1 LLSKTYVK
9 YCRGDTPAS
18 IRKGEF
24 FSSAVKNAGVP
35 TSRSPH
41 TFPTDSSIDPTAK
54 TSVAQARN
62 LIHTADTLRT
72 RTDSGNRKRFAR
84 LFKDPKAIE
93 VTITLTDEV
102 MRIHS
107 TKQAVTIF
115 SRAAKKAS
123 VKGFGLFNTFGLK
136 FLRAISR
143 FTPGV
148 VIALVHQRVRALS
161 KGLILPYEV
170 AGLTKILRKRAK
182 QGIRLNIN
190 VLGEAVLGQ
199 HEADTRLKQILEMI
213 ARPDV
218 DYISVK
224 LSAVVAQMVTIDHA
238 GSLEKV
244 CERLRVLYR
253 AAQEDKTFINLDME
267 EYRDLALTVDAFKKV
282 LMEPEFGSLSAG
294 IVLQAYLPESHSAFY
309 DLATWAKKRNEKFG
323 GTIKIR
329 LVKGANLAM
338 ERAEGQFNGWTPAP
352 YPSKSDVDA
361 SYSRLI
367 DTALRPEIADFVRIG
382 IASHNLFHLTW
393 AVEVARKRKVLKQL
407 DIEMLEGMANAEA
420 LAVTQSGHQV
430 LLYAPVTRSD
440 DFASAVAYLV
450 RRLDENTSDENY
462 LKAAF
467 DIGKNVSK
475 FEEQKARFEKS
486 VAERHTLSTS
496 SRRHLLTP
504 EKGESFYNE
513 SSGDPTEPGFIHAV
527 TTDITKVLTESYPL
541 IPVVVAG
548 KEYETASQG
557 VGTDPSSDGAQWYAY
572 SVVDKKIIDK
582 AVSVAEKSTWS
593 SKSAAERREILE
605 NVAEHMSTQRSRSI
619 AVMTRDAGKTVS
631 EADPEV
637 SEAIDF
643 ARFYAS
649 TIDDE
654 KSAPVGTVLVV
665 PPWNFPYAIPAGGL
679 FAALAAGNP
688 VLFKPAPETVATA
701 WELAQQMWDAGIPY
715 DALQF
720 VPSHDDENGKY
731 LITHPDIKALILT
744 GAFDTA
750 NMFVQWRNGLNLL
763 AETSGKNALVITAC
777 ADIDAAVK
785 DLVQSAFGHAG
796 QKCSAASLGIIVES
810 IYNDPAFT
818 RQLIDD
824 VSSLKVGA
832 GYHFNTTVGPII
844 RSPEGNLSHALH
856 HLDAGES
863 WLIEPEQLDHTGHLW
878 RPGIKVGV
886 KPGSWSHRNEWFGPV
901 LALMVAPN
909 LKTAVEWQNAT
920 DFGLTAGIHSLDPV
934 ELDYWM
940 ENVEA
945 GNLYINRGITG
956 AIVNRQPFGGWKRSS
971 VGATAKAGGHHY
983 VDSLRNWAPIQHLD
997 LAKRS
1002 ASKWWNE
1009 VGSQAIDHTG
1019 LDVEKNYHRY
1029 RRPLAPI
1036 IVRFDDRGARDETAF
1051 AKYISDLTGAKVEF
1065 SSSKEESIEELVAR
1079 AKGKV
1084 RWLSHEEPPR
1094 AALLAKGVSLD
1105 ARPIAQRGD
1114 IEAPRWLLEQ
1124 SVCIT
1129 YHRTE
1134 IPMVVLS
1141 PSAPGL
1147 SN

>member
-1 LLSKTYVK
+1 MLT
-9 YCRGDTPAS
+9 
-18 IRKGEF
+18 
-24 FSSAVKNAGVP
+24 VP
-35 TSRSPH
+35 T
-41 TFPTDSSIDPTAK
+41 FDSDPRIDETAT

-62 LIHTADTLRT
+62 IIHTSETIRAR
-72 RTDSGNRKRFAR
+72 RDSANRKRFAR
-84 LFKDPKAIE
+84 LFKDPKAIA

-107 TKQAVTIF
+107 PKQAATIF
-115 SRAAKKAS
+115 SRAAKKAT
-123 VKGFGLFNTFGLK
+123 VRGFGFFNAVGLRLARPFTK
-136 FLRAISR
+136 FIPKIVIS
-143 FTPGV
+143 
-148 VIALVHQRVRALS
+148 IVHRRVRALS
-161 KGLILPYEV
+161 KGLILPYE
-170 AGLTKILRKRAK
+170 AKPLTKILRRRAK
-182 QGIRLNIN
+182 EGIRLNIN

-199 HEADTRLKQILEMI
+199 READARFKQILEMI

-224 LSAVVAQMVTIDHA
+224 LSAVVAQMITIDHA

-244 CERLRVLYR
+244 CERLRILYR
-253 AAQEDKTFINLDME
+253 ASQENKTFINLDME
-267 EYRDLALTVDAFKKV
+267 EYRDLALTVDAFKRV
-282 LMEPEFGSLSAG
+282 LSEKEFSHFTAG
-294 IVLQAYLPESHSAFY
+294 IVLQAYLPESHAAFY
-309 DLATWAKKRNEKFG
+309 DLVTWAKERHAKSG

-338 ERAEGQFNGWTPAP
+338 ERAEAEFNGWTAAP
-352 YPSKSDVDA
+352 YPAKADVDA

-367 DTALRPEIADFVRIG
+367 DAALRPENADAVRIG

-393 AVEVARKRKVLKQL
+393 AIEVARKRHVLKQL

-430 LLYAPVTRSD
+430 LLYAPVTRAD

-467 DIGKNVSK
+467 DIGKNATK
-475 FEEQKARFEKS
+475 FADQKTRFENS
-486 VAERHTLSTS
+486 VRERHTISTS
-496 SRRHLLTP
+496 SRRHLIKP
-504 EKGESFYNE
+504 EHESGFFNE
-513 SSGDPTEPGFIHAV
+513 PAGDPTRTGFIREVTRAIAAV
-527 TTDITKVLTESYPL
+527 QSNNGTIIPIVINGKVIATRE
-541 IPVVVAG
+541 
-548 KEYETASQG
+548 QG
-557 VGTDPSSDGAQWYAY
+557 QGADPSADGDQWYSY
-572 SVVDKKIIDK
+572 SVINRECVDQAI
-582 AVSVAEKSTWS
+582 AVAQSSTWS
-593 SKSAAERREILE
+593 QVSAAQRRTILE
-605 NVAEHMSTQRSRSI
+605 QVATHMSTKRAESI

-643 ARFYAS
+643 ARFYAAS
-649 TIDDE
+649 IDDE
-654 KSAPVGTVLVV
+654 KSTPIGPVLVI

-701 WELAQQMWDAGIPY
+701 WELAQQLWEAGIPD

-720 VPSHDDENGKY
+720 LPSLDDENGQY
-731 LITHPDIKALILT
+731 LVTHPAIKALILT

-750 NMFVQWRNGLNLL
+750 NMFVQWRNELNLL

-796 QKCSAASLGIIVES
+796 QKCSAASLGIIIES
-810 IYNDPAFT
+810 IYKDPAFK

-824 VSSLKVGA
+824 VSSLQVGA
-832 GYHFNTTVGPII
+832 GYHFGTSVGPII
-844 RSPEGNLSHALH
+844 RAPEGNLSRALH
-856 HLDAGES
+856 QLDEGES
-863 WLIEPEQLDHTGHLW
+863 WLVEPIQLDHTGHLW

-901 LALMVAPN
+901 LALMVAPD
-909 LKTAVEWQNAT
+909 LKTAVQWQNAT

-934 ELDYWM
+934 EITYWM

-956 AIVNRQPFGGWKRSS
+956 AVVNRQPFGGWKRSS
-971 VGATAKAGGHHY
+971 VGSTAKAGGRHY
-983 VDSLRNWAPIQHLD
+983 VNTLRNWAPIQHLD

-1002 ASKWWNE
+1002 AAKWWKE
-1009 VGSQAIDHTG
+1009 VGTQAIDHSG
-1019 LDVEKNYHRY
+1019 LNVERNYHRY

-1036 IVRFDDRGARDETAF
+1036 IVRFDHETSRDETAF
-1051 AKYISDLTGAKVEF
+1051 AKYISDLTGARVEF
-1065 SSSKEESIEELVAR
+1065 SSSKEESVEELVAR
-1079 AKGKV
+1079 ATGKV
-1084 RWLSHEEPPR
+1084 RWLSHEVPPR
-1094 AALLAKGVSLD
+1094 AALLAKGISLD

-1114 IEAPRWLLEQ
+1114 IEVPRWLLEQ

-1129 YHRTE
+1129 YHRYGNTNGG
-1134 IPMVVLS
+1134 PKPLCL
-1141 PSAPGL
+1141 GL
-1147 SN
+1147 K

>member
-1 LLSKTYVK
+1 MV
-9 YCRGDTPAS
+9 
-18 IRKGEF
+18 
-24 FSSAVKNAGVP
+24 VVP
-35 TSRSPH
+35 TSRNAH
-41 TFPTDSSIDPTAK
+41 TFETDPKIDPTAK

-62 LIHTADTLRT
+62 LIHTSDTLRS
-72 RTDSGNRKRFAR
+72 RSDRANRKRFAR
-84 LFKDPKAIE
+84 LFKDPDAIE

-107 TKQAVTIF
+107 TRQAVTIF

-123 VKGFGLFNTFGLK
+123 IKGFGIFNALGLK
-136 FLRAISR
+136 FLRAISKT
-143 FTPGV
+143 TPGI

-170 AGLTKILRKRAK
+170 AGLTKVLRRRTK

-244 CERLRVLYR
+244 SERLRVLYR

-267 EYRDLALTVDAFKKV
+267 EYRDLALTVAAFKKV
-282 LMEPEFGSLSAG
+282 LMEPEFGTLSAG
-294 IVLQAYLPESHSAFY
+294 IVLQAYLPESHSAFR
-309 DLATWAKKRNEKFG
+309 DLATWAEKRYEKFG

-338 ERAEGQFNGWTPAP
+338 ESAEGEFNGWTPAP
-352 YPSKSDVDA
+352 YPTKSDVDA

-367 DTALRPEIADFVRIG
+367 DVALRPEIAEFVRIG

-393 AVEVARKRKVLKQL
+393 AIEVARKRKVLKQL

-467 DIGKNVSK
+467 DIGKNASK
-475 FEEQKARFEKS
+475 FEEQKARFERS
-486 VAERHTLSTS
+486 IEERHTLSIT
-496 SRRHLLTP
+496 SRRHLIKP
-504 EKGESFYNE
+504 VHSEGFYNE
-513 SSGDPTEPGFIHAV
+513 PSGDPTEPSFIHAV
-527 TTDITKVLTESYPL
+527 TTDISKVLSDHYPL
-541 IPVVVAG
+541 IPVVIAG
-548 KEYETASQG
+548 KEYESSTTG
-557 VGTDPSSDGAQWYAY
+557 IGTDPSSEGEQWYSY
-572 SVVDKKIIDK
+572 SVVDKKLIDK
-582 AVSVAEKSTWS
+582 AVSVAEKSTWG
-593 SKSAAERREILE
+593 SKSAAERAAILE
-605 NVAEHMSTQRSRSI
+605 KVAEHMSTQRTRSI

-654 KSAPVGTVLVV
+654 KSTPIGTVLVV

-720 VPSHDDENGKY
+720 IPSLDDENGKY

-750 NMFVQWRNGLNLL
+750 NMFVQWRNDLNLL

-810 IYNDPAFT
+810 IYKDPAFT

-832 GYHFNTTVGPII
+832 GYHFNTSVGPII
-844 RSPEGNLSHALH
+844 RTPEGNLSRALH
-856 HLDAGES
+856 HLDDGES
-863 WLIEPEQLDHTGHLW
+863 WLVEPVQLDHTAHLW

-971 VGATAKAGGHHY
+971 VGATSKAGGHHY

-1002 ASKWWNE
+1002 AAKWWTE

-1019 LDVEKNYHRY
+1019 LKVEKNYHRY
-1029 RRPLAPI
+1029 RRPLTPI
-1036 IVRFDDRGARDETAF
+1036 IVRFDDQGARDETAF
-1051 AKYISDLTGAKVEF
+1051 AKYISDLTGARVEF
-1065 SSSKEESIEELVAR
+1065 SSSREESIEELVAR
-1079 AKGKV
+1079 AEGKV
-1084 RWLSHEEPPR
+1084 RWLSHEVPPR

-1129 YHRTE
+1129 YHRYGNVNGGPKPE
-1134 IPMVVLS
+1134 C
-1141 PSAPGL
+1141 PGL
-1147 SN
+1147 N

>member
-1 LLSKTYVK
+1 MLT
-9 YCRGDTPAS
+9 
-18 IRKGEF
+18 
-24 FSSAVKNAGVP
+24 VP
-35 TSRSPH
+35 
-41 TFPTDSSIDPTAK
+41 TFPTDPKIDETAK

-62 LIHTADTLRT
+62 LIHTSDTLRT
-72 RTDSGNRKRFAR
+72 RKDSANRKRFAK
-84 LFKDPKAIE
+84 LFRDPKAIE

-102 MRIHS
+102 MRIHA

-115 SRAAKKAS
+115 ARAAKKAS
-123 VKGFGLFNTFGLK
+123 MRGFGFFNSVGLH
-136 FLRAISR
+136 FLRWISKVLPR
-143 FTPGV
+143 V
-148 VIALVHQRVRALS
+148 VIALVHGRVRSLS

-170 AGLTKILRKRAK
+170 DGLTKVLRRREK
-182 QGIRLNIN
+182 QNIRLNIN

-199 HEADTRLKQILEMI
+199 HEADSRFKQILEMI
-213 ARPDV
+213 SRPDV

-238 GSLEKV
+238 GSLAKV
-244 CERLRVLYR
+244 CERLRILYR
-253 AAQEDKTFINLDME
+253 AAQENKTFINLDME

-282 LMEPEFGSLSAG
+282 LSETEFTRMTAG

-309 DLATWAKKRNEKFG
+309 DLATWAKARHAKSG
-323 GTIKIR
+323 GAIKIR

-338 ERAEGQFNGWTPAP
+338 ERAEAEFNGWTAAP
-352 YPSKSDVDA
+352 YATKSDVDA

-367 DTALRPEIADFVRIG
+367 DAALRPENAEAVRIG

-393 AVEVARKRKVLKQL
+393 AIEVARKRHVLKQL

-430 LLYAPVTRSD
+430 LLYAPVTRAD

-467 DIGKNVSK
+467 DIGKNAAK
-475 FEEQKARFEKS
+475 FAEQKARFEKS
-486 VAERHTLSTS
+486 IQERHTIPTN
-496 SRRHLLTP
+496 SRRHLIHP
-504 EKGESFYNE
+504 EVGPGFYNE
-513 SSGDPTEPGFIHAV
+513 PSGDPTEPNFVSAV
-527 TTDITKVLTESYPL
+527 TKNLEKIQLENSLNIPLVIDGTEFTTSH
-541 IPVVVAG
+541 
-548 KEYETASQG
+548 KG
-557 VGTDPSSDGAQWYAY
+557 VGSDPSSDGQQWYTY
-572 SVVDKKIIDK
+572 SVIDRSHVDSAI
-582 AVSVAEKSTWS
+582 AVAENSQWGK
-593 SKSAAERREILE
+593 KSAAERRAILE
-605 NVAEHMSTQRSRSI
+605 AVAAHMSTQRAKSI
-619 AVMTRDAGKTVS
+619 AVMARDAGKTVA

-654 KSAPVGTVLVV
+654 KSTPIGTVLVI

-688 VLFKPAPETVATA
+688 VLFKPAPEAVATA
-701 WELAQQMWDAGIPY
+701 WELAKQLWDAGIPY

-720 VPSHDDENGKY
+720 LPSLDDENGQY
-731 LITHPDIKALILT
+731 LVTHPSVKALILT

-750 NMFVQWRNGLNLL
+750 HMFVQWRNELNLL

-796 QKCSAASLGIIVES
+796 QKCSAASLGIIIES
-810 IYNDPAFT
+810 IYKDPAFT

-824 VSSLKVGA
+824 VSGLKVAA
-832 GYHFNTTVGPII
+832 GYHFSTSVGPII
-844 RSPEGNLSHALH
+844 RPPEGNLSHALH
-856 HLDAGES
+856 HLDPGES
-863 WLIEPEQLDHTGHLW
+863 WLLEPEQLDHSGHLW

-909 LKTAVEWQNAT
+909 LKTAVQWQNAT

-940 ENVEA
+940 EHVEA

-983 VDSLRNWAPIQHLD
+983 VNSLRNWAPIQHLD

-1002 ASKWWNE
+1002 ATKWWNE

-1019 LDVEKNYHRY
+1019 LSVEKNFHRY

-1036 IVRFDDRGARDETAF
+1036 IVRFDSETARDETAF
-1051 AKYISDLTGAKVEF
+1051 AKFISDLTGATVEF
-1065 SSSKEESIEELVAR
+1065 SSSKEESVEELVAR
-1079 AKGKV
+1079 AQGKV
-1084 RWLSHEEPPR
+1084 RWLSHETPPR
-1094 AALLAKGVSLD
+1094 AALLSKGISLD

-1114 IEAPRWLLEQ
+1114 IETPRWLLEQ

-1129 YHRTE
+1129 YHRYGNTNGG
-1134 IPMVVLS
+1134 PKPLC
-1141 PSAPGL
+1141 PGL
-1147 SN
+1147 GI

>member
-1 LLSKTYVK
+1 MVHVL
-9 YCRGDTPAS
+9 
-18 IRKGEF
+18 
-24 FSSAVKNAGVP
+24 
-35 TSRSPH
+35 
-41 TFPTDSSIDPTAK
+41 TFPTDPKIDETAI
-54 TSVAQARN
+54 TSVAAARN
-62 LIHTADTLRT
+62 LIHTAEGMRS
-72 RTDSGNRKRFAR
+72 RKDSANRERFAK

-102 MRIHS
+102 MRIHA
-107 TKQAVTIF
+107 TRQAVAIF

-123 VKGFGLFNTFGLK
+123 IKGFGVTSALGLR
-136 FLRAISR
+136 FLRLTAGLV
-143 FTPGV
+143 PGA
-148 VIALVHQRVRALS
+148 VIAIVHRRVRGLS
-161 KGLILPYEV
+161 KGLILPFEV
-170 AGLTKILRKRAK
+170 DGLTKVLRRRAK

-190 VLGEAVLGQ
+190 VLGEAVLGE
-199 HEADTRLKQILEMI
+199 HEANARFKQILEMI

-218 DYISVK
+218 DYVSVK
-224 LSAVVAQMVTIDHA
+224 LSAVVAQMVTIDEA
-238 GSLEKV
+238 GSLTKV
-244 CERLRVLYR
+244 CERLRILYR
-253 AAQEDKTFINLDME
+253 ASQNEKTFINLDME
-267 EYRDLALTVDAFKKV
+267 EFRDLALTVAAFKKV
-282 LMEPEFGSLSAG
+282 LVEPEFAGMTAG

-309 DLATWAKKRNEKFG
+309 DLATWAQARHVKSG
-323 GTIKIR
+323 GAIKIR

-338 ERAEGQFNGWTPAP
+338 ERAEAELNGWTAAP

-361 SYSRLI
+361 SYARLI
-367 DTALRPEIADFVRIG
+367 DTALRPEYAESVRIG

-393 AVEVARKRKVLKQL
+393 AIEVARQRRVLHQL

-430 LLYAPVTRSD
+430 LLYAPVTRRD

-467 DIGKNVSK
+467 DIGKSASK
-475 FEEQKARFEKS
+475 FAEQKVRFENS
-486 VAERHTLSTS
+486 VKQRHTISVT
-496 SRRHLLTP
+496 SRRHLIEP
-504 EKGESFYNE
+504 VHGPGFFNE
-513 SSGDPTEPGFIHAV
+513 PSGDPTASTFIR
-527 TTDITKVLTESYPL
+527 DITKALAKVQRDNDMV
-541 IPVVVAG
+541 IPVVIGGEEFAT
-548 KEYETASQG
+548 KSQG
-557 VGTDPSSDGAQWYAY
+557 AGGDPSADGDQWYSY
-572 SVVDKKIIDK
+572 SVINRTLVDKAIAI
-582 AVSVAEKSTWS
+582 AEASTWGT
-593 SKSAAERREILE
+593 KSAAQRRAILE
-605 NVAEHMSTQRSRSI
+605 KVANHMSTERAKSI
-619 AVMTRDAGKTVS
+619 AVMARDAGKTVA

-649 TIDDE
+649 TIDDY
-654 KSAPVGTVLVV
+654 KSTPIGPVLVI

-701 WELAQQMWDAGIPY
+701 WELAQQLWEAGIPD

-720 VPSHDDENGKY
+720 LPSLDDENGQY
-731 LITHPDIKALILT
+731 LVTHPCVKALILT

-750 NMFVQWRNGLNLL
+750 NMFVQWRNELNLL

-810 IYNDPAFT
+810 IYNDPAFI

-824 VSSLKVGA
+824 VSTLKVGS
-832 GYHFNTTVGPII
+832 GYHFGTSVGPII
-844 RSPEGNLSHALH
+844 RQPDGNLSRALH
-856 HLDAGES
+856 HLDDGES
-863 WLIEPEQLDHTGHLW
+863 WLVEPIQLDHSGHLW
-878 RPGIKVGV
+878 RPGVKIGV

-901 LALMVAPN
+901 LALMVAPD
-909 LKTAVEWQNAT
+909 LKTAVQWQNAT
-920 DFGLTAGIHSLDPV
+920 DYGLTAGIHSLDPV

-940 ENVEA
+940 EHVEA

-971 VGATAKAGGHHY
+971 VGGTSKAGGRHY
-983 VDSLRNWAPIQHLD
+983 VNALRNWEPIQHLD

-1002 ASKWWNE
+1002 ATKWWNE
-1009 VGSQAIDHTG
+1009 VGSLALDHSG
-1019 LDVEKNYHRY
+1019 LQVERNYQRY

-1036 IVRFDDRGARDETAF
+1036 IVRFDTETSRDETAF
-1051 AKYISDLTGAKVEF
+1051 AKFISDLTGAGVEF
-1065 SSSKEESIEELVAR
+1065 SGSKEETIDQLVAR
-1079 AKGKV
+1079 ATGKV
-1084 RWLSHEEPPR
+1084 RWLSHEVPPR

-1129 YHRTE
+1129 YHRYGNPNGGPKP
-1134 IPMVVLS
+1134 IC
-1141 PSAPGL
+1141 PGL
-1147 SN
+1147 K

>member
-1 LLSKTYVK
+1 MNYE
-9 YCRGDTPAS
+9 AS
-18 IRKGEF
+18 RWRKDEF
-24 FSSAVKNAGVP
+24 FSVAVKNGYVP
-35 TSRSPH
+35 
-41 TFPTDSSIDPTAK
+41 TFPTDPKIDATAV

-62 LIHTADTLRT
+62 LIHTAETIRARRDKA
-72 RTDSGNRKRFAR
+72 NRKRFAR

-107 TKQAVTIF
+107 TKEAVAIF

-123 VKGFGLFNTFGLK
+123 VRGFGLFNAIGLK
-136 FLRAISR
+136 KLRAISPVLPR
-143 FTPGV
+143 F

-161 KGLILPYEV
+161 RGLILPYE
-170 AGLTKILRKRAK
+170 APALTKILRQRTKE
-182 QGIRLNIN
+182 GIRLNIN

-199 HEADTRLKQILEMI
+199 HEADTRFKQILEMV

-238 GSLEKV
+238 GSLTKV

-253 AAQEDKTFINLDME
+253 AAQENKTFINLDME
-267 EYRDLALTVDAFKKV
+267 EYRDLALTVAAFKKV
-282 LMEPEFGSLSAG
+282 LSEAEFGAMTAG
-294 IVLQAYLPESHSAFY
+294 IVLQAYLPESHAAFY
-309 DLATWAKKRNEKFG
+309 ELANWAKSRHKKYG

-338 ERAEGQFNGWTPAP
+338 ERAEAEFNGWSAAP
-352 YPSKSDVDA
+352 YASKSDVDA

-367 DTALRPEIADFVRIG
+367 DAALRPENAEAVRIG

-393 AVEVARKRKVLKQL
+393 AIEVARKRHVLNQL
-407 DIEMLEGMANAEA
+407 DIEMLEGMASAEA

-430 LLYAPVTRSD
+430 LLYAPVTRRD

-467 DIGKNVSK
+467 DIAKNPKK
-475 FEEQKARFEKS
+475 FAEQKKRFENS
-486 VAERHTLSTS
+486 VRERHTITTA
-496 SRRHLLTP
+496 SRRHLLKP
-504 EKGESFYNE
+504 DRAAGFFNE
-513 SSGDPTEPGFIHAV
+513 PSGDPTEPKFIAAV
-527 TTDITKVLTESYPL
+527 TEQLAKVQLDNSL
-541 IPVVVAG
+541 HIPVVING
-548 KEYETASQG
+548 KETITKEQG
-557 VGTDPSSDGAQWYAY
+557 IGTDPSADGAQWYSY
-572 SVVDKKIIDK
+572 SVIDK
-582 AVSVAEKSTWS
+582 ALVDKAIAAAEASTWS
-593 SKSAAERREILE
+593 KKSAAERRSILE
-605 NVAEHMSTQRSRSI
+605 QVAASMSEQRARSI
-619 AVMTRDAGKTVS
+619 AVMARDAGKTVS

-643 ARFYAS
+643 ARFYAAM
-649 TIDDE
+649 IDDD
-654 KSAPVGTVLVV
+654 KSTPIGPVLVI

-701 WELAQQMWDAGIPY
+701 WELAQQLWDAGIPY

-720 VPSHDDENGKY
+720 LPSLDDENGQY
-731 LITHPDIKALILT
+731 LVTHPSVKALILT

-750 NMFVQWRNGLNLL
+750 NMFVQWRNDLNLL
-763 AETSGKNALVITAC
+763 AETSGKNTLVITAC

-796 QKCSAASLGIIVES
+796 QKCSAASLGIIIES
-810 IYNDPAFT
+810 IYKDPAFT

-832 GYHFNTTVGPII
+832 GYHFSTSVGPII
-844 RSPEGNLSHALH
+844 RPPDGNLSHALH
-856 HLDAGES
+856 HLEPGES
-863 WLIEPEQLDHTGHLW
+863 WLLEPEQLDHSGHLW

-909 LKTAVEWQNAT
+909 LKTAVQWQNAT

-940 ENVEA
+940 EHVEA

-983 VDSLRNWAPIQHLD
+983 VNSLRNWAPIQHLD

-1002 ASKWWNE
+1002 ATKWWNE

-1019 LDVEKNYHRY
+1019 LNVEKNYHRY

-1036 IVRFDDRGARDETAF
+1036 IVRFDSETARDETAY
-1051 AKYISDLTGAKVEF
+1051 AKFISDLTGAAVEF
-1065 SSSKEESIEELVAR
+1065 SSSKEESVAELVERAR
-1079 AKGKV
+1079 GKV

-1094 AALLAKGVSLD
+1094 AALLAKGISLD
-1105 ARPIAQRGD
+1105 MRPIAQRGD
-1114 IEAPRWLLEQ
+1114 IETPRWLLEQ

-1129 YHRTE
+1129 YHRYGNTNGG
-1134 IPMVVLS
+1134 PK
-1141 PSAPGL
+1141 PACPGL
-1147 SN
+1147 GH